1 MPNRKTI
8 DVPCMVK
15 RRLKVPGPI
24 RSLFAKANCMRI
36 TEASEPATAKK
47 NNAEPMYI
55 KPSFL
60 WSTVTT
66 NSWSRDTIG
75 RDVSTAGD
83 SAMSSVA
90 MLSPPGLLQG
100 QQVRDDL
107 IQFVFRQLHVGHITT
122 LFDRLRVSHPGSQFF
137 GCIGHRPRA

>member
-15 RRLKVPGPI
+15 RRLKVPGPT
-24 RSLFAKANCMRI
+24 RLLFGKANCMRI

-47 NNAEPMYI
+47 NSAEPMYI

-66 NSWSRDTIG
+66 NSWSRAVNG
-75 RDVSTAGD
+75 REVSAAGE
-83 SAMSSVA
+83 SAMSWVA
-90 MLSPPGLLQG
+90 MLSPPGLLQA

-107 IQFVFRQLHVGHITT
+107 IQFVVRQLHVRHITT
-122 LFDRLRVSHPGSQFF
+122 
-137 GCIGHRPRA
+137 